1 MRRNP
6 ALLVAIIFLIP
17 CSKAFADVAAIHA
30 DALPQETAVL
40 AALDDARQLEP
51 YSSTWSNT
59 WNYPVSKD
67 DVASRL
73 TKDLA
78 FLNLALKNHPD
89 NLELLL
95 LTGLVAHYA
104 YNLDVPGS
112 HTTSVDALSQAQKL
126 APSDVRGGWFTAS
139 LQCQTDE
146 TGPGVDEFLA
156 LESSHAWDQLPA
168 AFWDDYMACAMIT
181 NMPAHTLRADSYL
194 ERLHAPGSQL
204 RTTLADLAR
213 QRFDPFDPK
222 KTYTLKE
229 VWQGAAAGDATQFT
243 STTCGVRFEAHN
255 DWSVQQL
262 AFNNG
267 SCVAIFSTGPYKAT
281 TRDLHPSIL
290 MLVQQPKA
298 GEDLQTFFKKF
309 LSNGAFAP
317 FTPSRCPSTACLA
330 MAGVQPGMYKADG
343 DGHAHS
349 VAFERDQPTFPGLIF
364 ESPTPLPKLDPNAS
378 TQAFRPAQT
387 QQRIPGKLYYY
398 VLVDTAASIEE
409 PAMKDLD
416 FFLQN
421 LTVE

>member
-1 MRRNP
+1 MRRQF
-6 ALLVAIIFLIP
+6 ALLVIFLLAV
-17 CSKAFADVAAIHA
+17 SALRSFADVAAIHA

-51 YSSTWSNT
+51 YCSAWTNT
-59 WNYPVSKD
+59 WNYPVSKE
-67 DVASRL
+67 DVAARL

-78 FLNLALKNHPD
+78 FLNLALTNHPD

-112 HTTSVDALSQAQKL
+112 HTTSVDALSQARRL

-139 LQCQTDE
+139 LQCQTDQ
-146 TGPGVDEFLA
+146 TGPGADEFLA
-156 LESSHAWDQLPA
+156 LESSHAWDQLPS
-168 AFWDDYMACAMIT
+168 AFWDDYMACALIT
-181 NMPAHTLRADSYL
+181 NMPAHTLRANSYL
-194 ERLHAPGSQL
+194 DKLHAPASQT

-213 QRFDPFDPK
+213 QRFDPFDPN
-222 KTYTLKE
+222 KTYATKE

-243 STTCGVRFEAHN
+243 STTCGVRFDAGN
-255 DWSVQQL
+255 DWSVEQL

-267 SCVAIFSTGPYKAT
+267 SCVAFFSTGPYKAT

-290 MLVQQPKA
+290 MLVQQPAA
-298 GEDLQTFFKKF
+298 GEDLQAFFKKF
-309 LSNGAFAP
+309 LNSGTFAP
-317 FTPSRCPSTACLA
+317 FTPSRCPSTTCLA

-343 DGHAHS
+343 NGHAHMI
-349 VAFERDQPTFPGLIF
+349 AFERDEPPFPGLIF
-364 ESPTPLPKLDPNAS
+364 ESPAPLPQSVPSAG
-378 TQAFRPAQT
+378 TVAYRPAQT
-387 QQRIPGKLYYY
+387 AQRIPGKLYYY
-398 VLVDTAASIEE
+398 VLVDMAASIEE